1 MNTVSMFYK
10 FTLVLT
16 TKAIAKILK
25 ECYPLLLKTLRFESL
40 IAFLNLE
47 HLIPI
52 TGPKNTTPIIMDM
65 SGHPAASV
73 KLVCPQSPF
82 LKLQE
87 TNLRHQW
94 EHITLFSPEM
104 TAAPQPGPS
113 VIAQKVG
120 SCAQVPQMNWCTRY
134 HRAHR
139 RWQEQGGMAK
149 VMSLKQSFE
158 GDAAFFLQSIILK
171 HMAFFIVLVAVIYRT
186 CYLSI
191 TDVLGGSMRTEVQ
204 ETSQL
209 AILLSKCYCGTVTA
223 CLLNFKLP
231 VWYHCKI

>member
-65 SGHPAASV
+65 SGHPAASF

-149 VMSLKQSFE
+149 VMSLKKSFE
-158 GDAAFFLQSIILK
+158 GDAAFFFTK
-171 HMAFFIVLVAVIYRT
+171 HHFKAHGLFYCVSGSNIQNVLHD
-186 CYLSI
+186 LSRMC
-191 TDVLGGSMRTEVQ
+191 LGE
-204 ETSQL
+204 
-209 AILLSKCYCGTVTA
+209 A
-223 CLLNFKLP
+223 
-231 VWYHCKI
+231 